1 MVEQLHQ
8 AALQVTENYFAEHA
22 QELGDILA
30 DASATGYD
38 EDALRRLAAESISY
52 MLASRCGLQPEVPAF
67 TGLAPL
73 AGQPKAIEALGIA
86 VSTGSEQV
94 LRQIER
100 TIRDTVRQHTERT
113 GEHGTDLHAER
124 RLPDSEPDGGG
135 TDGNAGQVR
144 TDAPALSGA
153 AQADP
158 VPDHAAERQA
168 DGASSG
174 DRPGGERAAEQP
186 DAETSEG
193 SGRNGTAESNG
204 SAGVGGPDEQLEST
218 GGGADS
224 NRTGVQLSLFP
235 TEEAQRIIA
244 ESVPAA
250 PFAFSYA
257 QTDVDAVLCN
267 VTPQMCI
274 AAVVLLLHG
283 KSAREVAAQLPD
295 IYAGGLGLR
304 LGNHDLS
311 AWFDTSGIRLAAGH
325 AARFV
330 NTAQHL
336 AWEDA
341 AIRIQQLIEVGQYA
355 TNVELAEAPG
365 WERAQVAQSL
375 WYLYGDLQDAAQYF
389 PLLVPLQEGGY
400 PERTARLAQAFTDAD
415 YVQGVTAN
423 YLAFREALREKPE
436 LLRFRY
442 HELDRLQQQLETL
455 ALPLQEFPSELT
467 VLPSAAHFITEDEIN
482 HVMESG
488 SMVAGGAERIRDFFA
503 AHSSNKE
510 RATFLKDEYGT
521 GGYAPAL
528 LGNWQ
533 SDEFHDS
540 KGVVLKK
547 DGCEDVRL
555 SWEKVV
561 SRIAA
566 LIERGRYAEAPKPEQ
581 PVAEETVQVQST
593 EAMEPTLA
601 PDKPVTES
609 AVVAQEPELQQPE
622 PPQSLAENYHITNE
636 ALGVGSPKT
645 KFAYNVA
652 AIQLL
657 KQIEA
662 ENRQATPEEQEILA
676 NYVGWGGIPQA
687 FDRENADWAQEY
699 VQLRTLLTSE
709 EYAAAR
715 ASTLNAHYTS
725 PVVIQAMYGA
735 LEQMGFRNG
744 NVLEP
749 ACGIGNFFGMLPE
762 SMQGSRLYGVELDN
776 ITGRIARQLYPNAH
790 IDIKGF
796 EQTDRRDFFDVA
808 VGNVPFGNYSV
819 ADKAYDSQHFLI
831 HDYFFAKALDQVRPG
846 GVIAFITSKGTMD
859 KANPVVRRYIA
870 QRAELLGAV
879 RLPNNAFKANAGT
892 EVTADILFLQKRERL
907 IDLVPDWVHLGQT
920 VDGIPLNS
928 YFAEHPEQVLG
939 TMAWDSSMYGNE
951 RETTCNP
958 LPGAELSAQLSIA
971 MQHIHGT
978 YLEAEALEAAQ
989 DTSEATIPADPDV
1002 KNYSFTL
1009 MDGQVYYRENS
1020 IMTRPDLSP
1029 TACDRVRGL
1038 IGLRDCVQ
1046 ELIRLQLADASDAE
1060 IQAQQSKL
1068 NELYDSFTGK
1078 YGLLNAR
1085 PNAQAFATDS
1095 SYYLLCSLE
1104 IVNEQGTLERK
1115 ADIFTK
1121 RTIRQQ
1127 RTVEHVDTAV
1137 EALALSIGERA
1148 DVDLPYM
1155 THLTEKT
1162 REDLIQDLT
1171 GVIFPVPGTEPL
1183 RYVTADDYL
1192 SGNVRQKLKDAREA
1206 AAENG
1211 LFQPNVTALEA
1222 AQPKDLEASEID
1234 LRLGATWLDK
1244 TYIQQFMFEL
1254 LQPAV
1259 YLRRQI
1265 NVQYSPYTSEWRIS
1279 GKSVVSPQNVR
1290 AYMTFGT
1297 ARANAYHILEDTL
1310 NLRDVRIYDTVLDA
1324 EGTERRV
1331 LNQKETTL
1339 AQQKQQ
1345 AIKDA
1350 FQEWVW
1356 HDPVRRETLVAQYN
1370 ELFNS
1375 TRPREYDGQH
1385 IRFGGMNPEITLREH
1400 QRNAVAHILYG
1411 GNTLLAHQVGAGKTF
1426 EMVAACMESKRLG
1439 LCQKAMFVV
1448 PNHLTEQWG
1457 SEFLRLYPA
1466 ANILV
1471 TTKRDFEKS
1480 NRKKFC
1486 ARIAT
1491 GDYDAVIIG
1500 HSQFEKIP
1508 VSQERQERLLQEQ
1521 IDEITQGIEELARN
1535 DGERFSIKQLER
1547 TRKQLES
1554 KLEKLQ
1560 ANERKDDVVTFE
1572 ELGIDRLFVD
1582 EVQAYK
1588 NLFLYTKMRNVA
1600 GISTT
1605 EAQKS
1610 SDMFMKCRYMDELTG
1625 GRGIIFA
1632 TGTPVSNSMT
1642 EMYTMQRYLQ
1652 YDTLRQHNLLHFD
1665 AWASTFGETVTAIE
1679 LAPEG
1684 TGYRARTRFAKFF
1697 NLPELMNM
1705 FKEVAD
1711 IKTADQLH
1719 LPTPEAHYETVAVK
1733 PSEEQQEMMKA
1744 LSERAALV
1752 HSGTVDPT
1760 KDNMLRITSD
1770 GRKLGLDQRLLNPLL
1785 PDFPD
1790 SKVNAC
1796 VQNVL
1801 RIWKEG
1807 TADRLTQLVFCD
1819 LSTPKGKSSTAAQQ
1833 PAVDNMDTDK
1843 FSVYDDI
1850 RAKLLAGGI
1859 PAKEIAFIHDADTEV
1874 KKKELFAKVRAGQV
1888 RVLLGST
1895 AKMGAG
1901 TNVQT
1906 RLAASHDLDCP
1917 WRPGDLE
1924 QRAGRIVRQGN
1935 QNKDVHIYRYVT
1947 ESSFD
1952 SYLWQTVENKQR
1964 FISQIMT
1971 SKSPVRSCD
1980 DVDEAALSYAE
1991 IKALCAGDKRI
2002 KEKMDLD
2009 IEVAKLR
2016 LLKADYQSR
2025 HYRLED
2031 QLLKFFPQQVE
2042 QDTQVLTGLQKD
2054 QATAMENPVPEKH
2067 FVGMEIKGKDFAD
2080 KEAAGEA
2087 ILAACKL
2094 ASSKDVE
2101 LGHYRG
2107 FAMRLT
2113 YDSMANRMLMV
2124 LQGEMSHFVELGT
2137 DARGNILRMDNML
2150 GGIPNRIEAV
2160 QAQLENMK
2168 QQMEAAKQELVKP
2181 FAQEAALKTKSARLA
2196 ELDAELNM
2204 EKGVQQDEKDRQ
2216 EQPLKARLA
2225 VSCPQQQ
2232 HRERICTGMER

>member
-1 MVEQLHQ
+1 MPGKMIYYQQLAEAMTRQIASSPQEWARFLTTAARLYKYPYHEQLLIYAQRPDATACAGYDLWNNTMHRYVRRGSKGIALLSPTAHGVQLRYVFDVADTGRGRDAREPFLWSLDAENTPAVAAALADAYGESAETPMVEQLHQ
-8 AALQVTENYFAEHA
+8 AAQQVTENYFAEHA
-22 QELGDILA
+22 SELADILA
-30 DASATGYD
+30 DASVTGYD
-38 EDALRRLAAESISY
+38 EDALRGLAAESISY

-73 AGQPKAIEALGIA
+73 AGQPKAMEALGIA

-100 TIRDTVRQHTERT
+100 TIRDTVRQRTERT
-113 GEHGTDLHAER
+113 EEHGTDLHAER
-124 RLPDSEPDGGG
+124 GLSHSEPDGGE
-135 TDGNAGQVR
+135 TDGDAGQVR
-144 TDAPALSGA
+144 TDAPALSGT
-153 AQADP
+153 AQADS
-158 VPDHAAERQA
+158 VPDHAAERRA
-168 DGASSG
+168 DGAPAG
-174 DRPGGERAAEQP
+174 DRQDGERAAEQP
-186 DAETSEG
+186 DAGAGDG
-193 SGRNGTAESNG
+193 SGRNGTAESNRP
-204 SAGVGGPDEQLEST
+204 AGVGGPDEQPEGPGRGT
-218 GGGADS
+218 DPDG
-224 NRTGVQLSLFP
+224 TGVQLSLFP

-257 QTDVDAVLCN
+257 QMDVDAVLCN
-267 VTPQMCI
+267 VTPQMRV
-274 AAVVLLLHG
+274 ATAVLFLHG
-283 KSAREVAAQLPD
+283 KNAREVAAQLPE

-311 AWFDTSGIRLAAGH
+311 AWFDAAGVRLAAGH
-325 AARFV
+325 AARFA
-330 NTAQHL
+330 NTAQHI
-336 AWEDA
+336 AWADA
-341 AIRIQQLIEVGQYA
+341 AIRIQQLLEAGQYA

-375 WYLYGDLQDAAQYF
+375 WYLYGDMQDAAQYF
-389 PLLVPLQEGGY
+389 PLLAPLQEGGY
-400 PERTARLAQAFTDAD
+400 PGKTARLAQAFADVD

-455 ALPLQEFPSELT
+455 ALPLREYPADLT
-467 VLPSAAHFITEDEIN
+467 ALPEIEHFITEDEIN
-482 HVMESG
+482 NLLESG

-503 AHSSNKE
+503 VHSSNKE

-521 GGYAPAL
+521 GGHAPAM

-533 SDEFHDS
+533 SDESHDS
-540 KGVVLKK
+540 KGMVLKK
-547 DGCEDVRL
+547 GGCEDVWL
-555 SWEKVV
+555 SWEKVA
-561 SRIAA
+561 SRIAT
-566 LIERGRYAEAPKPEQ
+566 LMERGRYAEAPKPEQ

-593 EAMEPTLA
+593 EAMEPISA
-601 PDKPVTES
+601 PEQPVNES

-622 PPQSLAENYHITNE
+622 QPQFPAENYHITNE

-662 ENRQATPEEQEILA
+662 EERQATPEEQEILA

-699 VQLRTLLTSE
+699 VQLRSLLTSE

-725 PVVIQAMYGA
+725 PVVIQAMYSA

-762 SMQGSRLYGVELDN
+762 SMQGSRLYGVELDS
-776 ITGRIARQLYPNAH
+776 ITGRIARQLYPTAH

-859 KANPVVRRYIA
+859 KANPAVRRYIA

-920 VDGIPLNS
+920 ADGIPLNS

-958 LPGAELSAQLSIA
+958 LPGAELSTQLSIA
-971 MQHIHGT
+971 MQHIRGT
-978 YLEAEALEAAQ
+978 YLETEALEPEQNA
-989 DTSEATIPADPDV
+989 SETVIPADPEV

-1009 MDGQVYYRENS
+1009 VDGQVYYRENS

-1029 TACDRVRGL
+1029 TARDRVRGL
-1038 IGLRDCVQ
+1038 ISLRDCVQ

-1060 IQAQQSKL
+1060 IQAQQVKL
-1068 NELYDSFTGK
+1068 NELYDSFTEK

-1155 THLTEKT
+1155 AHLTGKT
-1162 REDLIQDLT
+1162 QEDLIQDLT

-1244 TYIQQFMFEL
+1244 MYIQQFMFEL
-1254 LQPAV
+1254 LQPAL

-1279 GKSVVSPQNVR
+1279 GKSVISSQNVR

-1297 ARANAYHILEDTL
+1297 TRANAYHILENTL
-1310 NLRDVRIYDTVLDA
+1310 NLRDMRIYDTVLDA
-1324 EGTERRV
+1324 DGTERRV

-1356 HDPVRRETLVAQYN
+1356 HDPMRRETLVAQYN

-1521 IDEITQGIEELARN
+1521 IDEIAQGIEELTRN
-1535 DGERFSIKQLER
+1535 DGGRFSIKQLER

-1719 LPTPEAHYETVAVK
+1719 LPTPEVHYETVAVK

-1752 HSGTVDPT
+1752 HSGTVDAS
-1760 KDNMLRITSD
+1760 KDNMLKIVR
-1770 GRKLGLDQRLLNPLL
+1770 
-1785 PDFPD
+1785 
-1790 SKVNAC
+1790 C
-1796 VQNVL
+1796 Y
-1801 RIWKEG
+1801 
-1807 TADRLTQLVFCD
+1807 
-1819 LSTPKGKSSTAAQQ
+1819 AQKCIS
-1833 PAVDNMDTDK
+1833 P
-1843 FSVYDDI
+1843 
-1850 RAKLLAGGI
+1850 AGG
-1859 PAKEIAFIHDADTEV
+1859 
-1874 KKKELFAKVRAGQV
+1874 
-1888 RVLLGST
+1888 
-1895 AKMGAG
+1895 
-1901 TNVQT
+1901 
-1906 RLAASHDLDCP
+1906 
-1917 WRPGDLE
+1917 
-1924 QRAGRIVRQGN
+1924 
-1935 QNKDVHIYRYVT
+1935 
-1947 ESSFD
+1947 
-1952 SYLWQTVENKQR
+1952 
-1964 FISQIMT
+1964 
-1971 SKSPVRSCD
+1971 
-1980 DVDEAALSYAE
+1980 
-1991 IKALCAGDKRI
+1991 
-2002 KEKMDLD
+2002 
-2009 IEVAKLR
+2009 
-2016 LLKADYQSR
+2016 
-2025 HYRLED
+2025 HY
-2031 QLLKFFPQQVE
+2031 
-2042 QDTQVLTGLQKD
+2042 
-2054 QATAMENPVPEKH
+2054 
-2067 FVGMEIKGKDFAD
+2067 
-2080 KEAAGEA
+2080 
-2087 ILAACKL
+2087 
-2094 ASSKDVE
+2094 
-2101 LGHYRG
+2101 
-2107 FAMRLT
+2107 
-2113 YDSMANRMLMV
+2113 
-2124 LQGEMSHFVELGT
+2124 
-2137 DARGNILRMDNML
+2137 
-2150 GGIPNRIEAV
+2150 
-2160 QAQLENMK
+2160 
-2168 QQMEAAKQELVKP
+2168 
-2181 FAQEAALKTKSARLA
+2181 
-2196 ELDAELNM
+2196 
-2204 EKGVQQDEKDRQ
+2204 
-2216 EQPLKARLA
+2216 
-2225 VSCPQQQ
+2225 
-2232 HRERICTGMER
+2232 

>member
-1 MVEQLHQ
+1 MPGKMIYYQQLAEAMTRQIASSPQEWARFLTTAARLYKYPYHEQLLIYAQRPDATACAGYDLWNNTMHRYVRRGSKGIALLSPTAHGVQLRYVFEVADTGRGRDAREPFLWSLDAENTPAVAAALADAYGESAETPMVEQLHQ
-8 AALQVTENYFAEHA
+8 AAQQVTENYFAEHA
-22 QELGDILA
+22 SELADILA
-30 DASATGYD
+30 DASVTGYD
-38 EDALRRLAAESISY
+38 EDALRGLAAESISY

-73 AGQPKAIEALGIA
+73 AGQPKAMEALGIA

-100 TIRDTVRQHTERT
+100 TIRDTVRQRTERT
-113 GEHGTDLHAER
+113 EEHGTDLHAER
-124 RLPDSEPDGGG
+124 GLSHSEPDGGE
-135 TDGNAGQVR
+135 TDGDAGQVR
-144 TDAPALSGA
+144 TDAPALSGT
-153 AQADP
+153 AQADS
-158 VPDHAAERQA
+158 VPDHAAERRA
-168 DGASSG
+168 DGAPAG
-174 DRPGGERAAEQP
+174 DRQDGERAAEQP
-186 DAETSEG
+186 DAGAGDG
-193 SGRNGTAESNG
+193 SGRNGTAESNRP
-204 SAGVGGPDEQLEST
+204 AGVGGPDEQPEGPGRGT
-218 GGGADS
+218 DPDG
-224 NRTGVQLSLFP
+224 TGVQLSLFP

-257 QTDVDAVLCN
+257 QMDVDAVLCN
-267 VTPQMCI
+267 VTPQMRV
-274 AAVVLLLHG
+274 ATAVLFLHG
-283 KSAREVAAQLPD
+283 KNAREVAAQLPE

-311 AWFDTSGIRLAAGH
+311 AWFDAAGVRLAAGH
-325 AARFV
+325 AARFA
-330 NTAQHL
+330 NTAQHI
-336 AWEDA
+336 AWADA
-341 AIRIQQLIEVGQYA
+341 AIRIQQLLEAGQYA

-375 WYLYGDLQDAAQYF
+375 WYLYGDMQDAAQYF
-389 PLLVPLQEGGY
+389 PLLAPLQEGGY
-400 PERTARLAQAFTDAD
+400 PGKTARLAQAFADVD
-415 YVQGVTAN
+415 YVQDVTAN

-455 ALPLQEFPSELT
+455 ALPLREYPADLT
-467 VLPSAAHFITEDEIN
+467 ALPEIEHFITEDEIN
-482 HVMESG
+482 NLLESG

-503 AHSSNKE
+503 VHSSNKE

-521 GGYAPAL
+521 GGHAPAM

-533 SDEFHDS
+533 SDESHDS
-540 KGVVLKK
+540 KGMVLKK
-547 DGCEDVRL
+547 GGCEDVWL
-555 SWEKVV
+555 SWEKVA
-561 SRIAA
+561 SRIAT
-566 LIERGRYAEAPKPEQ
+566 LMERGRYAEAPKPEQ

-593 EAMEPTLA
+593 EAMEPISA
-601 PDKPVTES
+601 PEQPVNES

-622 PPQSLAENYHITNE
+622 QPQFPAENYHITNE

-662 ENRQATPEEQEILA
+662 EERQATPEEQEILA

-699 VQLRTLLTSE
+699 VQLRSLLTSE

-725 PVVIQAMYGA
+725 PVVIQAMYSA

-762 SMQGSRLYGVELDN
+762 SMQGSRLYGVELDS

-859 KANPVVRRYIA
+859 KANPAVRRYIA

-920 VDGIPLNS
+920 ADGIPLNS

-958 LPGAELSAQLSIA
+958 LPGAELSTQLSIA
-971 MQHIHGT
+971 MQHIRGT
-978 YLEAEALEAAQ
+978 YLETEALEPEQNA
-989 DTSEATIPADPDV
+989 SETVIPADPEV

-1009 MDGQVYYRENS
+1009 VDGQVYYRENS

-1029 TACDRVRGL
+1029 TARDRVRGL
-1038 IGLRDCVQ
+1038 ISLRDCVQ

-1060 IQAQQSKL
+1060 IQAQQVKL
-1068 NELYDSFTGK
+1068 NELYDSFTEK

-1155 THLTEKT
+1155 AHLTGKT
-1162 REDLIQDLT
+1162 QEDLIQDLT

-1244 TYIQQFMFEL
+1244 MYIQQFMFEL
-1254 LQPAV
+1254 LQPAL

-1279 GKSVVSPQNVR
+1279 GKSVISSQNVR

-1297 ARANAYHILEDTL
+1297 TRANAYHILENTL
-1310 NLRDVRIYDTVLDA
+1310 NLRDMRIYDTVLDA
-1324 EGTERRV
+1324 DGTERRV

-1356 HDPVRRETLVAQYN
+1356 HDPMRRETLVAQYN

-1521 IDEITQGIEELARN
+1521 IDEIAQGIEELTRN
-1535 DGERFSIKQLER
+1535 DGGRFSIKQLER

-1719 LPTPEAHYETVAVK
+1719 LPTPEVHYETVAVK

-1752 HSGTVDPT
+1752 HSGTVDAS
-1760 KDNMLRITSD
+1760 KDNMLKIVR
-1770 GRKLGLDQRLLNPLL
+1770 
-1785 PDFPD
+1785 
-1790 SKVNAC
+1790 C
-1796 VQNVL
+1796 Y
-1801 RIWKEG
+1801 
-1807 TADRLTQLVFCD
+1807 
-1819 LSTPKGKSSTAAQQ
+1819 AQKCIS
-1833 PAVDNMDTDK
+1833 P
-1843 FSVYDDI
+1843 
-1850 RAKLLAGGI
+1850 AGG
-1859 PAKEIAFIHDADTEV
+1859 
-1874 KKKELFAKVRAGQV
+1874 
-1888 RVLLGST
+1888 
-1895 AKMGAG
+1895 
-1901 TNVQT
+1901 
-1906 RLAASHDLDCP
+1906 
-1917 WRPGDLE
+1917 
-1924 QRAGRIVRQGN
+1924 
-1935 QNKDVHIYRYVT
+1935 
-1947 ESSFD
+1947 
-1952 SYLWQTVENKQR
+1952 
-1964 FISQIMT
+1964 
-1971 SKSPVRSCD
+1971 
-1980 DVDEAALSYAE
+1980 
-1991 IKALCAGDKRI
+1991 
-2002 KEKMDLD
+2002 
-2009 IEVAKLR
+2009 
-2016 LLKADYQSR
+2016 
-2025 HYRLED
+2025 HY
-2031 QLLKFFPQQVE
+2031 
-2042 QDTQVLTGLQKD
+2042 
-2054 QATAMENPVPEKH
+2054 
-2067 FVGMEIKGKDFAD
+2067 
-2080 KEAAGEA
+2080 
-2087 ILAACKL
+2087 
-2094 ASSKDVE
+2094 
-2101 LGHYRG
+2101 
-2107 FAMRLT
+2107 
-2113 YDSMANRMLMV
+2113 
-2124 LQGEMSHFVELGT
+2124 
-2137 DARGNILRMDNML
+2137 
-2150 GGIPNRIEAV
+2150 
-2160 QAQLENMK
+2160 
-2168 QQMEAAKQELVKP
+2168 
-2181 FAQEAALKTKSARLA
+2181 
-2196 ELDAELNM
+2196 
-2204 EKGVQQDEKDRQ
+2204 
-2216 EQPLKARLA
+2216 
-2225 VSCPQQQ
+2225 
-2232 HRERICTGMER
+2232 

>member
-1 MVEQLHQ
+1 MPGKMIYYQQLAEAMTRQIASSPQEWARFLTTAARLYKYPYHEQLLIYAQRPDATACAGYDLWNNTMHRYVRRGSKGIALLSPTAHGVQLRYVFDVADTGRGRDAREPFLWSLDAENTPAVAAALADAYGESAETPMVEQLHQ
-8 AALQVTENYFAEHA
+8 AAQQVTENYFAEHA
-22 QELGDILA
+22 SELADILA
-30 DASATGYD
+30 DASVTGYD
-38 EDALRRLAAESISY
+38 EDALRGLAAESISY

-73 AGQPKAIEALGIA
+73 AGQPKAMEALGIA

-100 TIRDTVRQHTERT
+100 TIRDTVRQRTERT
-113 GEHGTDLHAER
+113 EEHGTDLHAER
-124 RLPDSEPDGGG
+124 GLSHSEPDGGE
-135 TDGNAGQVR
+135 TDGDAGQVR
-144 TDAPALSGA
+144 TDAPALSGT
-153 AQADP
+153 AQADS
-158 VPDHAAERQA
+158 VPDHAAERRA
-168 DGASSG
+168 DGAPAG
-174 DRPGGERAAEQP
+174 DRQDGERAAEQP
-186 DAETSEG
+186 DAGAGDG
-193 SGRNGTAESNG
+193 SGRNGTAESNRP
-204 SAGVGGPDEQLEST
+204 AGVGGPDEQPEGPGRGT
-218 GGGADS
+218 DPDG
-224 NRTGVQLSLFP
+224 TGVQLSLFP

-257 QTDVDAVLCN
+257 QMDVDAVLCN
-267 VTPQMCI
+267 VTPQMRV
-274 AAVVLLLHG
+274 ATAVLFLHG
-283 KSAREVAAQLPD
+283 KNAREVAAQLPE

-311 AWFDTSGIRLAAGH
+311 AWFDAAGVRLAAGH
-325 AARFV
+325 AARFA
-330 NTAQHL
+330 NTAQHI
-336 AWEDA
+336 AWADA
-341 AIRIQQLIEVGQYA
+341 AIRIQQLLEAGQYA

-375 WYLYGDLQDAAQYF
+375 WYLYGDMQDAAQYF
-389 PLLVPLQEGGY
+389 PLLAPLQEGGY
-400 PERTARLAQAFTDAD
+400 PGKTARLAQAFADVD
-415 YVQGVTAN
+415 YVQDVTAN

-455 ALPLQEFPSELT
+455 ALPLREYPADLT
-467 VLPSAAHFITEDEIN
+467 ALPEIEHFITEDEIN
-482 HVMESG
+482 NLLESG

-503 AHSSNKE
+503 VHSSNKE

-521 GGYAPAL
+521 GGHAPAM

-533 SDEFHDS
+533 SDESHDS
-540 KGVVLKK
+540 KGMVLKK
-547 DGCEDVRL
+547 GGCEDVWL
-555 SWEKVV
+555 SWEKVA
-561 SRIAA
+561 SRIAT
-566 LIERGRYAEAPKPEQ
+566 LMERGRYAEAPKPEQ

-593 EAMEPTLA
+593 EAMEPISA
-601 PDKPVTES
+601 PEQPVNES

-622 PPQSLAENYHITNE
+622 QPQFPAENYHITNE

-662 ENRQATPEEQEILA
+662 EERQATPEEQEILA

-699 VQLRTLLTSE
+699 VQLRSLLTSE

-725 PVVIQAMYGA
+725 PVVIQAMYSA

-762 SMQGSRLYGVELDN
+762 SMQGSRLYGVELDS

-859 KANPVVRRYIA
+859 KANPAVRRYIA

-920 VDGIPLNS
+920 ADGIPLNS

-958 LPGAELSAQLSIA
+958 LPGAELSTQLSIA
-971 MQHIHGT
+971 MQHIRGT
-978 YLEAEALEAAQ
+978 YLETEALEPEQNA
-989 DTSEATIPADPDV
+989 SETVIPADPEV

-1009 MDGQVYYRENS
+1009 VDGQVYYRENS

-1029 TACDRVRGL
+1029 TARDRVRGL
-1038 IGLRDCVQ
+1038 ISLRDCVQ

-1060 IQAQQSKL
+1060 IQAQQVKL
-1068 NELYDSFTGK
+1068 NELYDSFTEK

-1155 THLTEKT
+1155 AHLTGKT
-1162 REDLIQDLT
+1162 QEDLIQDLT

-1244 TYIQQFMFEL
+1244 MYIQQFMFEL
-1254 LQPAV
+1254 LQPAL

-1279 GKSVVSPQNVR
+1279 GKSVISSQNVR

-1297 ARANAYHILEDTL
+1297 TRANAYHILENTL
-1310 NLRDVRIYDTVLDA
+1310 NLRDMRIYDTVLDA
-1324 EGTERRV
+1324 DGTERRV

-1356 HDPVRRETLVAQYN
+1356 HDPMRRETLVAQYN

-1521 IDEITQGIEELARN
+1521 IDEIAQGIEELTRN
-1535 DGERFSIKQLER
+1535 DGGRFSIKQLER

-1719 LPTPEAHYETVAVK
+1719 LPTPEVHYETVAVK

-1752 HSGTVDPT
+1752 HSGTVDAS
-1760 KDNMLRITSD
+1760 KDNMLKIVR
-1770 GRKLGLDQRLLNPLL
+1770 
-1785 PDFPD
+1785 
-1790 SKVNAC
+1790 C
-1796 VQNVL
+1796 Y
-1801 RIWKEG
+1801 
-1807 TADRLTQLVFCD
+1807 
-1819 LSTPKGKSSTAAQQ
+1819 AQKCIS
-1833 PAVDNMDTDK
+1833 P
-1843 FSVYDDI
+1843 
-1850 RAKLLAGGI
+1850 AGG
-1859 PAKEIAFIHDADTEV
+1859 
-1874 KKKELFAKVRAGQV
+1874 
-1888 RVLLGST
+1888 
-1895 AKMGAG
+1895 
-1901 TNVQT
+1901 
-1906 RLAASHDLDCP
+1906 
-1917 WRPGDLE
+1917 
-1924 QRAGRIVRQGN
+1924 
-1935 QNKDVHIYRYVT
+1935 
-1947 ESSFD
+1947 
-1952 SYLWQTVENKQR
+1952 
-1964 FISQIMT
+1964 
-1971 SKSPVRSCD
+1971 
-1980 DVDEAALSYAE
+1980 
-1991 IKALCAGDKRI
+1991 
-2002 KEKMDLD
+2002 
-2009 IEVAKLR
+2009 
-2016 LLKADYQSR
+2016 
-2025 HYRLED
+2025 HY
-2031 QLLKFFPQQVE
+2031 
-2042 QDTQVLTGLQKD
+2042 
-2054 QATAMENPVPEKH
+2054 
-2067 FVGMEIKGKDFAD
+2067 
-2080 KEAAGEA
+2080 
-2087 ILAACKL
+2087 
-2094 ASSKDVE
+2094 
-2101 LGHYRG
+2101 
-2107 FAMRLT
+2107 
-2113 YDSMANRMLMV
+2113 
-2124 LQGEMSHFVELGT
+2124 
-2137 DARGNILRMDNML
+2137 
-2150 GGIPNRIEAV
+2150 
-2160 QAQLENMK
+2160 
-2168 QQMEAAKQELVKP
+2168 
-2181 FAQEAALKTKSARLA
+2181 
-2196 ELDAELNM
+2196 
-2204 EKGVQQDEKDRQ
+2204 
-2216 EQPLKARLA
+2216 
-2225 VSCPQQQ
+2225 
-2232 HRERICTGMER
+2232 